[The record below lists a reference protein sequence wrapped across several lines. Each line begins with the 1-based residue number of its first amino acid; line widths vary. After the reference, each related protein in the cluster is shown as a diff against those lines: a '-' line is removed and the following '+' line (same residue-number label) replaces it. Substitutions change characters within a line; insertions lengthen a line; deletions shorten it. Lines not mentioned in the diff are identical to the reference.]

1 MTYEFQGRTRA
12 RVEEESG
19 RRRSRPRT
27 SPAAAGPE
35 VSPGPGRPGRPGREP
50 RQPIHAFAATMGLAF
65 LLIGIVGFIPGI
77 TTHYGQLGLKGP
89 DSHAELFG
97 LFEVSVLHNVAH
109 LLFGVGVIAAA
120 RVSWSRIYLVG
131 GGLAYLA
138 LTAYGAVADRA
149 SNANFLPFNRAD
161 NILHLVLSL
170 LMIAL
175 GVVGTRL
182 SRGRS

>member
-12 RVEEESG
+12 RVEEETG
-19 RRRSRPRT
+19 RRRPRPRT
-27 SPAAAGPE
+27 SPAAAEPAG
-35 VSPGPGRPGRPGREP
+35 SAGRPGRPGREP
-50 RQPIHAFAATMGLAF
+50 RQPIHAFAATAGLAF
-65 LLIGIVGFIPGI
+65 LLIGIAGFIPGI

-89 DSHAELFG
+89 DSHAELLG

-131 GGLAYLA
+131 GGVAYLA

-170 LMIAL
+170 MMIAL

-182 SRGRS
+182 SKGRS